1 MRWPEG
7 ENTTARGWSSSRTK
21 AGSRRSM
28 GSISKTPLSVAT
40 ATRSPHRVAA
50 RSPPGGSHRVEAAS
64 RDVER
69 HDLTLF
75 GDREQE
81 VRFGVEPDQPS
92 QGGQLAP
99 HGTRYFCEAG
109 EPVGSQEPSFG
120 GNANRQPR
128 RAGAGDDRLANY
140 LFRLLLR

>member
-21 AGSRRSM
+21 VGSRRSM
-28 GSISKTPLSVAT
+28 GSISRTPLSVAT
-40 ATRSPHRVAA
+40 ATRSPHRV
-50 RSPPGGSHRVEAAS
+50 EATS

-69 HDLTLF
+69 HDLTLL

-81 VRFGVEPDQPS
+81 VRFGVEPDQPP

-99 HGTRYFCEAG
+99 HGTRYFCEAR
-109 EPVGSQEPSFG
+109 EPVASQEPSFG

>member
-50 RSPPGGSHRVEAAS
+50 RRSEEHTSELQS
-64 RDVER
+64 RS
-69 HDLTLF
+69 DL
-75 GDREQE
+75 
-81 VRFGVEPDQPS
+81 V
-92 QGGQLAP
+92 
-99 HGTRYFCEAG
+99 C
-109 EPVGSQEPSFG
+109 
-120 GNANRQPR
+120 
-128 RAGAGDDRLANY
+128 
-140 LFRLLLR
+140 RLLLEKKTPSVSYWLYLYPCVSYAFFIYTDSLLT